1 MCGIAGVMTRN
12 GSAPDSAM
20 LNRMQSAIAHR
31 GPDGFGRLVR
41 DDVALIQVRLAIVD
55 LTTGDQ
61 PLFGISDD
69 RQTGTA
75 LVGNGEIYNNPEL
88 RAAMPQAAFRT
99 RSDCEP
105 PVFLYD
111 TLGAGFADRLR
122 GMFALAVHDPIAR
135 RLVLVRDPFGIKPLY
150 YAENA
155 AAFAFASEPQ
165 SLLAAGFGSRNPS
178 HARVAEL
185 LQLKF
190 TTGAETIFPG
200 IYRALPG
207 ETLVVEQGRIVARH
221 RNHALPEGA
230 PRPIRHGDAVRQLD
244 AVLSDSVSAHLQS
257 DVPFGLFLS
266 GGVDSAALLALMTR
280 LTGNRIQALTVGWA
294 GAEGVDETAEAR
306 RLARAMG
313 AECERLEMGEADFW
327 NLAPQIAACI
337 DDPTSDAAVLPS
349 WMLGRAARAG
359 GLKVTL
365 CGEGGDE
372 LFGGYARYRKQ
383 RAPLSWFAR
392 KPRSSGVFGHA
403 IPGLTGWRDGLAAA
417 EELAGD
423 VRSAV
428 QAAQF
433 VDCQEWLPNDLLIK
447 LDRTLMVHGVEG
459 RTPFLDPLVAEFAF
473 TLPDSEKVGLRRGKV
488 LLREW
493 LEGAFP
499 QAGAWA
505 RKKGFKP
512 PVGGWI
518 ARRGKALAD
527 QIAHQP
533 GVAQVV
539 PSEVVQAV
547 IANAAEASQPAWSL
561 LHYALWHSVHVLGIS
576 AEGPIGEVLEAAVR
590 V

>member
-417 EELAGD
+417 EASAGD

-576 AEGPIGEVLEAAVR
+576 AEGPIGEVLDAAVR

>member
-417 EELAGD
+417 EASAGD

>member
-20 LNRMQSAIAHR
+20 LNQMQSAIAHR

-61 PLFGISDD
+61 PLFGISND

-75 LVGNGEIYNNPEL
+75 LVGNGEIYNNPDL
-88 RAAMPQAAFRT
+88 RAAMPQAGFRT

-111 TLGAGFADRLR
+111 TLGTAFADRLR

-221 RNHALPEGA
+221 RSQALPEGA
-230 PRPIRHGDAVRQLD
+230 PRPIRHGDALQQLD
-244 AVLSDSVSAHLQS
+244 DVLSNSVSAHLQS
-257 DVPFGLFLS
+257 DVPYGLFLS

-349 WMLGRAARAG
+349 WMLGRAARAA

-392 KPRSSGVFGHA
+392 KPRSAGVFGHA

-417 EELAGD
+417 EASAGA

-527 QIAHQP
+527 QIAMQP

-539 PSEVVQAV
+539 PNEVVQAV

-576 AEGPIGEVLEAAVR
+576 AEGSIGEVLEEAVR